1 MSARS
6 LAVIAAG
13 ALGLSFATF
22 AAEPGKYD
30 FGKYEYQAKCAS
42 CHGLSG
48 KGDGPAAKALKK
60 APPDLTTYAKRNGG
74 AFPTQLAWQVIDGR
88 PIEGGAHGSRE
99 MPVWGQDF
107 RRDVL
112 KSPEPP
118 AAPEWY
124 VAGKI
129 QALIDYLTSIQVK

>member
-1 MSARS
+1 
-6 LAVIAAG
+6 
-13 ALGLSFATF
+13 
-22 AAEPGKYD
+22 
-30 FGKYEYQAKCAS
+30 
-42 CHGLSG
+42 
-48 KGDGPAAKALKK
+48 
-60 APPDLTTYAKRNGG
+60 
-74 AFPTQLAWQVIDGR
+74 
-88 PIEGGAHGSRE
+88 

-124 VAGKI
+124 VAGRI